1 MKASAETMEV
11 LSNLYGRRPEWFLG
25 NLESNDNV
33 FNDAITPLP
42 WLGDDDQREF
52 RDFWQVL
59 KTKDTKSNGNDK
71 VEELRSLVGGN
82 RKVEELHEELNTYVP
97 SLDTGKVNVIGAISR
112 IGLTII
118 LRPLHDVL
126 GTLLRLNHQTGLLL
140 SVLQTGNEL
149 RFAAA
154 NALSRLLNRSDTE
167 KSVNLSAWYT
177 LGSEKEV
184 KQRNRRVFVTALDL
198 LLPNYLIADLQRR
211 QKWTSSDMVNPINI
225 YQASLRLEASYHATV
240 CAYQRLGC
248 ITSSESRKLLNVCT
262 SDIKRE
268 LLEDC
273 QIKEI
278 DNVDVWRVS
287 EDEVGTTIRA
297 KQNDIVV
304 LRLKQN
310 GSAGY
315 RWDIGALEDDGFS
328 VLDDKTRIVNFK
340 KIGTPS
346 LRTVVSKLPER
357 KSGEFVLE
365 ETCPWPRRIS
375 RSNVLTLKYRRLT
388 EPKEGLYRSS
398 AK

>member
-154 NALSRLLNRSDTE
+154 NALSRLLNRPDTE

-177 LGSEKEV
+177 LDSEKEV

-278 DNVDVWRVS
+278 DNVEVWRVS

-340 KIGTPS
+340 KLELLAFALWFQNFQNVS
-346 LRTVVSKLPER
+346 LESSYLRKLVLGQEESPE
-357 KSGEFVLE
+357 V
-365 ETCPWPRRIS
+365 TC
-375 RSNVLTLKYRRLT
+375 
-388 EPKEGLYRSS
+388 
-398 AK
+398 